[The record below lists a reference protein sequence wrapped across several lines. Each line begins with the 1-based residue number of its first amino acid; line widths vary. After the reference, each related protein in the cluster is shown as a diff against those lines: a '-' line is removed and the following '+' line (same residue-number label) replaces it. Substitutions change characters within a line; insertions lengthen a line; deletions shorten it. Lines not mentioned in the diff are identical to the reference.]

1 MTPDPP
7 TAAVSHG
14 ALFYVA
20 AVNII
25 IWAGLFAYLVHLDR
39 KVRAAMSRQ
48 TPEDPSRRKPTGPAP
63 PSSSPSSSSA

>member
-1 MTPDPP
+1 MTPDAP

-48 TPEDPSRRKPTGPAP
+48 TPEDPS
-63 PSSSPSSSSA
+63 